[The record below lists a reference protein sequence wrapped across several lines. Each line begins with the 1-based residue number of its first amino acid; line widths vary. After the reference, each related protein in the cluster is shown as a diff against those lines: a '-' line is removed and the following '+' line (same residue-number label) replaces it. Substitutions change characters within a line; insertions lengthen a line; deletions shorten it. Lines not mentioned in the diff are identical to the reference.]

1 VKKTFAS
8 LAGLTLL
15 GGFVVWAGWA
25 GAQPPQQPIRQTNAT
40 STAPQTA
47 APASAQRPGTAVAV
61 VNMNAVLKNY
71 QKAQQ
76 LNTQIKNKVQ
86 SYSNRMNAKRDEVG
100 KKQAEL
106 TKPTIPPQMKD
117 QYEKDILRLQRELQ
131 DLDAEARKEIGKEQG
146 DIAVQIF
153 KEIEGVIKAV
163 ADSNGFDLVLSFP
176 DATTADGVDMYSQD
190 NVVRKMASQAAIPL
204 YYKPHIDLTSAVIT
218 TLNRSYPA
226 VAASPAAPATRPGG

>member
-1 VKKTFAS
+1 VKKTLAS
-8 LAGLTLL
+8 FAGLSVL

-25 GAQPPQQPIRQTNAT
+25 AAQQPQTNIVKTSAT
-40 STAPQTA
+40 STTNAA
-47 APASAQRPGTAVAV
+47 APASVPRPGTSVAV

-86 SYSNRMNAKRDEVG
+86 FYSNKMNEKRSEVQRL
-100 KKQAEL
+100 QAEL
-106 TKPTIPPQMKD
+106 TKPTLAPQQKD

-131 DLDAEARKEIGKEQG
+131 DLDAQARKEIGKEQG

-153 KEIEGVIKAV
+153 KEIEGVIQAV
-163 ADSNGFDLVLSFP
+163 AAANGFDLVLSFP
-176 DATTADGVDMYSQD
+176 DSSSTQPDEMYSQD

-204 YYKPHIDLTSAVIT
+204 YYKPHIDLTDAVVK
-218 TLNRSYPA
+218 TLNARYP
-226 VAASPAAPATRPGG
+226 PAAATPTAPAGRPGG

>member
-1 VKKTFAS
+1 VKKTLAS
-8 LAGLTLL
+8 FAGLTVL

-25 GAQPPQQPIRQTNAT
+25 AAQQPQSPIRQTSGT
-40 STAPQTA
+40 STTNTA
-47 APASAQRPGTAVAV
+47 APAPTQRPGTVVAV
-61 VNMNAVLKNY
+61 VNMNSVLKNY
-71 QKAQQ
+71 QRAQQ

-86 SYSNRMNAKRDEVG
+86 FFSNKMNEKRTEVQRL
-100 KKQAEL
+100 QAEL
-106 TKPTIPPQMKD
+106 TKPTLAPQQKE

-131 DLDAEARKEIGKEQG
+131 DLDAQARKEIGKEQG

-176 DATTADGVDMYSQD
+176 DSTSNQPDEMYSQD

-218 TLNRSYPA
+218 TLNRSYPP
-226 VAASPAAPATRPGG
+226 ASATPAAAPASRPGG

>member
-1 VKKTFAS
+1 MKKTLAS
-8 LAGLTLL
+8 FAGLTVL

-25 GAQPPQQPIRQTNAT
+25 AAQQPQTPIRQTSGTTTTN
-40 STAPQTA
+40 TAA

-61 VNMNAVLKNY
+61 VNMNSVLKNY

-86 SYSNRMNAKRDEVG
+86 FFSNKMTEKRNEVQ
-100 KKQAEL
+100 KLQAEL
-106 TKPTIPPQMKD
+106 TKPTLAPQQKD

-131 DLDAEARKEIGKEQG
+131 DLDAQARKEIGKEQG

-153 KEIEGVIKAV
+153 KEIEGVVQAV
-163 ADSNGFDLVLSFP
+163 AAANGFDLVLSFP
-176 DATTADGVDMYSQD
+176 DSSSNQPDEMYSQD

-204 YYKPHIDLTSAVIT
+204 FYKPHIDLTSAVVQ
-218 TLNRSYPA
+218 TLNTRYP
-226 VAASPAAPATRPGG
+226 PAAATPTPPAGRPGG